1 MNAGQKWAQLFLDIV
16 AYELDHAGDG
26 EMLSEGADKLVAR
39 SPVWGRVF
47 ILCAGSVI
55 TCHLANMLDPKFDVL
70 SQDFWRKTFKG
81 RR

>member
-55 TCHLANMLDPKFDVL
+55 TCHLANVLDERWDVMGQKFWK
-70 SQDFWRKTFKG
+70 SI
-81 RR
+81 RRSR